1 MKENKGKE
9 KDIKELAKGILEE
22 AKDYG
27 MDKDSSFLTSYHLL
41 EVQIEML
48 DALEKSFKEDG
59 ATITKEYVKGRENVY
74 VHPAIDKY
82 TKTSDSA
89 FNKILKLKEM
99 IDKYSSSN
107 NDDFDDDEL

>member
-1 MKENKGKE
+1 MTKNKKNV
-9 KDIKELAKGILEE
+9 KDLAKGILEE
-22 AKDYG
+22 AKKTGFDT
-27 MDKDSSFLTSYHLL
+27 DASFLTSYHLL

-48 DALEKSFKEDG
+48 EQLEKSFREDG

-74 VHPAIDKY
+74 VHPAVDKY

-99 IDKYSSSN
+99 VKKDKLDDNDSF
-107 NDDFDDDEL
+107 DDFIDD

>member
-1 MKENKGKE
+1 MTKNKKNV
-9 KDIKELAKGILEE
+9 KDLAKGILEE
-22 AKDYG
+22 AKKTGFDT
-27 MDKDSSFLTSYHLL
+27 DASFLTSYHLL

-48 DALEKSFKEDG
+48 EQLEKSFREDG

-74 VHPAIDKY
+74 VHPAVDKY

-99 IDKYSSSN
+99 VKKDKLDDNDSF
-107 NDDFDDDEL
+107 DDFIDE